1 MSKNNSKQRTKQRK
15 KVPIPIK
22 VGITVIGT
30 FFILMA
36 VVGVLAHGQ
45 YNMTN
50 PTTIAPASSTSGIP
64 ESAKGCIGNDQ
75 ATGKTYIDV
84 RCLQDPQL
92 NQIMCD
98 NWPGP
103 GNNATCPNT
112 TVPHNIASM
121 NMTNSTR

>member
-1 MSKNNSKQRTKQRK
+1 MAVKTKRKSSNRSKRK
-15 KVPIPIK
+15 KVPVPIK
-22 VGITVIGT
+22 VGIAVIGT

-36 VVGVLAHGQ
+36 VVGALAHGQ

-50 PTTIAPASSTSGIP
+50 PTTTAPASSTSGIP

-98 NWPGP
+98 KGISRRVQTLPYP
-103 GNNATCPNT
+103 
-112 TVPHNIASM
+112 II
-121 NMTNSTR
+121 